1 MLIDVNKFKENA
13 DESFG
18 KIRDNF
24 IARCDW
30 DIYRGREKFTVKF
43 GKDIS
48 FSLSGRNMFGGDI
61 LRHADYN
68 KCLFSPLHGK
78 LSPRSKEY
86 TFYYFDGDRLV
97 SSEFPMPGYG
107 SRITFY
113 LYDNNA
119 KYLVTFF
126 VMNNER
132 GMPSPSFS
140 ELVHSVYDD
149 ENRIVSCEIFNNKT
163 GSVSASREYYEYE
176 GKRLIRAVKF
186 EEYSRDYKP
195 DKVMLE
201 ICPTLI
207 INPFIYKYNF
217 EYAEA
222 AVFCEIIRKY
232 SREEDTSKRFE
243 LKNAVL
249 AGLKKYGV
257 DCFEA

>member
-13 DESFG
+13 DENFG

-30 DIYRGREKFTVKF
+30 DIYKGKEKFTVKF

-48 FSLSGRNMFGGDI
+48 FSLSGKNMFGGDI
-61 LRHADYN
+61 LRHADHN
-68 KCLFSPLHGK
+68 KCLFSPLHEK
-78 LSPRSKEY
+78 LSPRAKDY

-97 SSEFPMPGYG
+97 LSEFPMSGYG

-119 KYLVTFF
+119 KDLMTFF

-132 GMPSPSFS
+132 GMLSPSFS

-149 ENRIVSCEIFNNKT
+149 ENRIVSCVFFNNKS
-163 GSVSASREYYEYE
+163 GDVSASGEYYEYE
-176 GKRLIRAVKF
+176 GARLIGAVKF
-186 EEYSRDYKP
+186 EEYSKDCKP
-195 DKVMLE
+195 DKVILE

-207 INPFIYKYNF
+207 INPFIYEYNF
-217 EYAEA
+217 EYTGS

-232 SREEDTSKRFE
+232 SREEDKAKRFE
-243 LKNAVL
+243 LKNAEL

-257 DCFEA
+257 DCFGI